1 MWLFAMDAIRFDFEK
16 NEMVLISY
24 DMVEIVKGVSYDMK
38 VKDSKALSLSHSR
51 IPSVSYDML
60 RFVMDSMKNK
70 GVVILEDFSQMN
82 RELRKREKYQQFLF
96 DFLRSCIIEFSE

>member
-1 MWLFAMDAIRFDFEK
+1 MDAIRFDFGK
-16 NEMVLISY
+16 DEMVLISY
-24 DMVEIVKGVSYDMK
+24 EMVEIVKGISYDMR

-70 GVVILEDFSQMN
+70 GVVILEDVSKMN

>member
-1 MWLFAMDAIRFDFEK
+1 MDAIRFDFEK

-24 DMVEIVKGVSYDMK
+24 EMVEIVKGVSYDMK

-70 GVVILEDFSQMN
+70 GVVILEDFSQMG

>member
-1 MWLFAMDAIRFDFEK
+1 MNKINNFD
-16 NEMVLISY
+16 NV
-24 DMVEIVKGVSYDMK
+24 VEIVKGISYDMR
-38 VKDSKALSLSHSR
+38 VKDSKTLSLSHSM

-70 GVVILEDFSQMN
+70 GVVILEDVSKMN

>member
-1 MWLFAMDAIRFDFEK
+1 MEAIRFDFEK

-24 DMVEIVKGVSYDMK
+24 EMVEIVKGISYDMK

-60 RFVMDSMKNK
+60 RFVMDSMKGK
-70 GVVILEDFSQMN
+70 GVVILEDVSKMN

>member
-1 MWLFAMDAIRFDFEK
+1 MDAIRFDFGK
-16 NEMVLISY
+16 DEMVLISY
-24 DMVEIVKGVSYDMK
+24 EMVEIVKGISYDMR

-51 IPSVSYDML
+51 ISSVSYDML

-70 GVVILEDFSQMN
+70 GVVILEDVSKMN

>member
-1 MWLFAMDAIRFDFEK
+1 MEAIRFDFGK
-16 NEMVLISY
+16 NEMILVTY
-24 DMVEIVKGVSYDMK
+24 DMVEIVKGVSYDMR
-38 VKDSKALSLSHSR
+38 VKDSKTLSLSNSR

-60 RFVMDSMKNK
+60 RFVMDSMKKK
-70 GVVILEDFSQMN
+70 GVVILEDFGQMN